1 MSLVRVSDG
10 VGLDVVQEGSGRP
23 VVFMNGYGAAGALW
37 AHQREALR
45 AGSRVVVLDRRW
57 HGASERPTHGQRMA
71 RHGKDVHD
79 VLEALDLR
87 DVLLVGASMGASTC
101 LAYLDLFGSVR
112 LRGVVLVDQTP
123 KIVNEDGWE
132 LGMHGLTREGLE
144 PFLAGFPGGLN
155 PFHVVPE
162 PEVLAL
168 GVVEPPFSVEQTR
181 PLLRDHA
188 EKDWRD
194 VLPRVDVPLLAVAG
208 RHSPFWPWESSAWM
222 AEAAPLGELA
232 VLDGSG
238 HVPFLEEPEAFT
250 AVLGEFAAR

>member
-1 MSLVRVSDG
+1 MTLVRVSDG
-10 VGLDVVQEGSGRP
+10 VALDVVQEGSGRP
-23 VVFMNGYGAAGALW
+23 VVLVNGYGAPGALW
-37 AHQREALR
+37 VHQREALR
-45 AGSRVVVLDRRW
+45 DAHRVVVLDRRG
-57 HGASERPTHGQRMA
+57 HGASERPLHGQRMA

-79 VLEALDLR
+79 VLAALDLD

-101 LAYLDLFGSVR
+101 LAYLDLFGSDR

-123 KIVNEDGWE
+123 KMVNEGDWQ
-132 LGMHGLTREGLE
+132 LGMTGLTREGLE
-144 PFLAGFPGGLN
+144 PFLAGFPGALD
-155 PFHVVPE
+155 PFHAVPG

-194 VLPRVDVPLLAVAG
+194 VLPGVDVPLLAVAG

-222 AEAAPLGELA
+222 AETAPHGELA
-232 VLDGSG
+232 VLERSG
-238 HVPFLEEPEAFT
+238 HVPPLEEPAAFT
-250 AVLGEFAAR
+250 DVLREFADR